1 MRKKDTFTKRI
12 SCEYNELDT
21 IAEFLEEKAAEGW
34 ELTSKTGVVW
44 GFRRA
49 EPRKVKFNVEVV
61 DSDVMGEALHEFIA
75 FCEADGWKHVFD
87 AGAIQIFENEDLDA
101 EPIHTDP
108 EVKLGIVHDKCKA
121 MRIFVPIV
129 VTIVLMAMLWKAYF
143 PLDIYFF
150 ESSRM
155 MGNMIIIPLFC
166 IAFFASTIDYLLW
179 YRKAKAAIG
188 RGDEPVYKR
197 SRFSKALAGV
207 MFALII
213 INGFVVG
220 LLDSV
225 CNEDWGMLK
234 ILIGLLVI
242 CVVGFWIVFP
252 RVSAKYNKSRSSN
265 TIDYVA
271 AVVIL
276 LVVALSLTPML
287 MQDEEKPLTP
297 PLTLEDLGLCES
309 MDEDPYLRR
318 EKSVAMTFYEYD
330 EDFADGNIE
339 EIYYSIY
346 ITNWKLVYNTAIK
359 EWTVPKKR
367 DYEIFADPSVLDQR
381 CNFKEVDDPGYHA
394 DKVLYNEDYDRWLL
408 LYPDRVVM
416 LDVSEELNN
425 EQMDIVAEKLTADL

>member
-87 AGAIQIFENEDLDA
+87 AGTIQIFENEDLDA

-129 VTIVLMAMLWKAYF
+129 ATVVLMAMLWKAYF

-297 PLTLEDLGLCES
+297 PLTLESFGVES
-309 MDEDPYLRR
+309 SDEDPYMRR
-318 EKSVAMTFYEYD
+318 EKSFALTYYEYA
-330 EDFADGNIE
+330 EESGNDGL
-339 EIYYSIY
+339 YYDVY
-346 ITNWKLVYNTAIK
+346 ITNWKLVYDTAINQ
-359 EWTVPKKR
+359 WTVPTKKA
-367 DYEIFADPSVLDQR
+367 YELFGDRSIVDRACD
-381 CNFKEVDDPGYHA
+381 FKEVDDPGYHA
-394 DKVLYNEDYDRWLL
+394 EKVLYNQNNGRRLLFYSDRL
-408 LYPDRVVM
+408 VM
-416 LDVSEELNN
+416 LDVTEELTD
-425 EQMDIVAEKLTADL
+425 QQKAIVVDKLTADL

>member
-108 EVKLGIVHDKCKA
+108 EVKLRIVHDKCKA
-121 MRIFVPIV
+121 TRIFVPV
-129 VTIVLMAMLWKAYF
+129 VAAIVLMFMLWKAYF

-234 ILIGLLVI
+234 ILIGLLII

-297 PLTLEDLGLCES
+297 PLTLESFGVES
-309 MDEDPYLRR
+309 SDEDPYMRR
-318 EKSVAMTFYEYD
+318 EKSFALTYYEYA
-330 EDFADGNIE
+330 EESGNDGL
-339 EIYYSIY
+339 YYDVY
-346 ITNWKLVYNTAIK
+346 ITNWKLVYDTAINQ
-359 EWTVPKKR
+359 WTVPTKKA
-367 DYEIFADPSVLDQR
+367 YELFGDPSIVDR
-381 CNFKEVDDPGYHA
+381 ACDFKEVDDPGYHA
-394 DKVLYNEDYDRWLL
+394 EKVLYNQNNGRRLLFYSDRL
-408 LYPDRVVM
+408 VM
-416 LDVSEELNN
+416 LDVTEELTD
-425 EQMDIVAEKLTADL
+425 QQKAIVVDKLTADL